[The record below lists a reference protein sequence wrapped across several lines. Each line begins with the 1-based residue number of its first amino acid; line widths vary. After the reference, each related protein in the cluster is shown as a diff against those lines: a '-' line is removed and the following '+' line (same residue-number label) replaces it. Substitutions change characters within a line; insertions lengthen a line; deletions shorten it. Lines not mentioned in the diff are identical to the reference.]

1 MQISRHWRMNAQRY
15 RLEGVRHQNG
25 EARLHPRAVVEQRPE
40 LREVSTSRE
49 PVTVRV
55 SVSAAR

>member
-1 MQISRHWRMNAQRY
+1 MNAQRY

-40 LREVSTSRE
+40 LREVSASRE
-49 PVTVRV
+49 PVAVRV